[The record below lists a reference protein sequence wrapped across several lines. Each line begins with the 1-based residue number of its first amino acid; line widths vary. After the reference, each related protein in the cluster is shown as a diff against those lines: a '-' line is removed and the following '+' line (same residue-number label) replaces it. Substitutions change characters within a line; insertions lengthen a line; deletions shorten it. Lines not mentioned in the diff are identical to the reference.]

1 MPPGLATTCAG
12 DATWRCLIGGFRGIL
27 DHARWG
33 GYKDLRLSGGFR
45 MDPRPFALGRAA
57 VFRLNVPAILLLTT
71 RAGVNI
77 WRCLIGG
84 FRGILD
90 HARWAG
96 HLDVLDRRIS
106 GHSRLCALGWAA
118 VFRLNVPTI
127 LLLTM
132 RAGLDTWMCLTG
144 GFRGTLG
151 CACWGGKDFGG
162 GSGVFTVTGYS
173 RAPPGYGFHFGSG
186 ASISRVAAPKRP
198 SDCPSTSPI
207 MSSRCFP
214 RAKAVGE
221 DKHRR

>member
-12 DATWRCLIGGFRGIL
+12 NATWRCLIGGFRGIL

-45 MDPRPFALGRAA
+45 KDPRPRALGRAA
-57 VFRLNVPAILLLTT
+57 VFRLNVPPILLLTT

-90 HARWAG
+90 HARWG
-96 HLDVLDRRIS
+96 GYKDL
-106 GHSRLCALGWAA
+106 RLS
-118 VFRLNVPTI
+118 
-127 LLLTM
+127 
-132 RAGLDTWMCLTG
+132 G
-144 GFRGTLG
+144 GFRKDPRPRALGRAKVLGSVSSHVTLMG
-151 CACWGGKDFGG
+151 RSLPACDY
-162 GSGVFTVTGYS
+162 GYHLGHS
-173 RAPPGYGFHFGSG
+173 AGL
-186 ASISRVAAPKRP
+186 ASTFATRPQSDTLSAAL
-198 SDCPSTSPI
+198 I
-207 MSSRCFP
+207 ASSRCFP